1 MQSSILV
8 KEQFFNGFRFRICKI
23 LSFKVNGSLIRALD
37 SIQDESFFGA
47 AHRWDGGQQGP
58 PHP

>member
-8 KEQFFNGFRFRICKI
+8 KEQFFNGFRFTICKI

-37 SIQDESFFGA
+37 SIQDE
-47 AHRWDGGQQGP
+47 
-58 PHP
+58 